1 MRWTPHER
9 MPRLP
14 LSKSA
19 QRHSLFRVRIL
30 SAGEQGQTMRLRER
44 IAKLLFGDLLQKEIA
59 KATSQIVS
67 HVEGSPNE
75 DSVWAA
81 KTLFDN
87 LRKEEFQKSSK
98 QVVSQIYGLSS
109 SQGILPDIDFE
120 IFNQIYEQTSW
131 VRAVVSVI
139 SKAVTARGWTLV
151 PSKPDR
157 KSTRLNSS
165 HQIISYAV

>member
-44 IAKLLFGDLLQKEIA
+44 IAKLLFGALLQKEIA
-59 KATSQIVS
+59 KAPTQLVS

-75 DSVWAA
+75 DTVWAA

-87 LRKEEFQKSSK
+87 LRREECHKASK
-98 QVVSQIYGLSS
+98 QEVSQSYG
-109 SQGILPDIDFE
+109 P
-120 IFNQIYEQTSW
+120 TS
-131 VRAVVSVI
+131 
-139 SKAVTARGWTLV
+139 
-151 PSKPDR
+151 
-157 KSTRLNSS
+157 
-165 HQIISYAV
+165 